1 MKNLSFPQTF
11 PQGFS
16 QVFHRALSDG
26 KSYEEKHEILPDDH
40 GHTAARTL
48 YYRGDHVFLVV
59 NDATLELRCDDKLSR
74 HLIDKYESVMQS
86 RYFGRG
92 GIEIVPAG
100 QLTDEELSDLIRLS
114 YHLTGDIEDDAH
126 GDSHGH

>member
-1 MKNLSFPQTF
+1 MKNQSFPQTF

-16 QVFHRALSDG
+16 QVFHNLG
-26 KSYEEKHEILPDDH
+26 PYTEKHENLPDNH
-40 GHTAARTL
+40 GHTSSRTL
-48 YYRGDHVFLVV
+48 YYCGDHVFLVV

-86 RYFGRG
+86 RFFGRG

-100 QLTDEELSDLIRLS
+100 QLTDEELADLIRLS
-114 YHLTGDIEDDAH
+114 YDLTSKISPDTNAGTPGDT
-126 GDSHGH
+126 HGH